1 MAASDELRQQDPVLE
16 AFEAAPLDDELVTEG
31 EEALVREAW
40 AEYER
45 GESAPLDESCSDG

>member
-16 AFEAAPLDDELVTEG
+16 AFEAAPLDDEPVTEE
-31 EEALVREAW
+31 EEALAREAW